1 MRHIIYIFVIISLS
15 LTVNGQL
22 KTKSLGFEIEKQTVS
37 ADPNKNGNEELINQV
52 VSLNEKGV
60 DAALKE
66 NDYRKAI
73 DFFRQAAELDFPDVL
88 FAATIWANRFW
99 NSKIMTRLSKF

>member
-37 ADPNKNGNEELINQV
+37 ADSNKNGNEELINQV
-52 VSLNEKGV
+52 ISLNEKGV
-60 DAALKE
+60 EAALEK
-66 NDYRKAI
+66 NDYRQAI
-73 DFFRQAAELDFPDVL
+73 DFFRQAAELTSRL
-88 FAATIWANRFW
+88 FCLPLQSWQISFG
-99 NSKIMTRLSKF
+99 TRKL